1 MDADPQAYTQIT
13 MKKGSFK
20 EPFGAGHRGL
30 DALAVLAGACVNLD
44 LVTLCHKDRNTHLEA
59 GGNLGGL

>member
-30 DALAVLAGACVNLD
+30 DALAVLAGACVYFD
-44 LVTLCHKDRNTHLEA
+44 LVTLCH
-59 GGNLGGL
+59 

>member
-20 EPFGAGHRGL
+20 EPFGGAPCMG
-30 DALAVLAGACVNLD
+30 ALLRVQAPP
-44 LVTLCHKDRNTHLEA
+44 
-59 GGNLGGL
+59 